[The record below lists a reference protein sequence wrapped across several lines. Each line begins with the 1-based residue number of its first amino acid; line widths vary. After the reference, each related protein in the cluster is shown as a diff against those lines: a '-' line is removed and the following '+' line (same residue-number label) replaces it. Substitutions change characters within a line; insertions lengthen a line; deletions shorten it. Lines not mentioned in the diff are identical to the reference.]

1 MSGKL
6 LIEYNRKGCIGADIC
21 TLFAPDHFKMSDER
35 KVDLL
40 DSKENNLFGKKVD
53 QKETI
58 FTKEADEADL
68 GKLKQAADGCP
79 AKVIVIKNKDGQK
92 LAPLD

>member
-1 MSGKL
+1 MSKL
-6 LIEYNRKGCIGADIC
+6 LVEYNRKGCIGADIC
-21 TLFAPDHFKMSDER
+21 TLFAPEHFRMSDER

-40 DSKENNLFGKKVD
+40 DSKEKDG
-53 QKETI
+53 I
-58 FTKEADEADL
+58 FVKEADEADL

-79 AKVIVIKNKDGQK
+79 AKVIVIKNQEGVK